1 MNILQLSFH
10 ASPFSEIGKNDGG
23 GMSVYVQQIS
33 KHLSEKHNV
42 TVVTGEKAESFK
54 NKNLEFISLE
64 IFEPELNVEDKE
76 IHLQEFKN
84 RLEEFIDLKSFD
96 VIHAHYWLSGLVAK
110 EFSNE
115 LNIPFVFTSHSL
127 GVFLDGY
134 NKERVDCEKI
144 VMTSSNLVTASSVF
158 EIMLITDTYKVDEN
172 KIKRVTPGV
181 DRKIFSPDLSVKK
194 ENIFL
199 SIGRIQEQKGQLK
212 TLEFLNSFRKI
223 ENNFKCYFIGGP
235 SGKTG
240 NEYLQELKESVIN
253 FKLETHVEFLNSLS
267 QEEIIELL
275 NKAKLLIHTSQ
286 FETFG
291 LVAIEANSM
300 GVPVLSVNNGSLMEV
315 IENNKNGYLSE
326 NLLDGNVNNFVNN
339 LLNDKKK
346 ELEKINKDT
355 IEEIKIA
362 AEFALNSKYPKDSEL
377 FKDVYV

>member
-54 NKNLEFISLE
+54 SKNLEFISLD

-84 RLEEFIDLKSFD
+84 KLEESLDLKSFD
-96 VIHAHYWLSGLVAK
+96 IIHAHYWLSGLVAK
-110 EFSNE
+110 EISNQ
-115 LNIPFVFTSHSL
+115 LKIPFIFTSHSL

-158 EIMLITDTYKVDEN
+158 ETMLITDTYKVDEN
-172 KIKRVTPGV
+172 KIRKITPGV
-181 DRKIFSPDLSVKK
+181 DRELFSPDLSVKK

-199 SIGRIQEQKGQLK
+199 SIGRIQEQKGQLE
-212 TLEFLNSFRKI
+212 TLEFLNNFKKI
-223 ENNFKCYFIGGP
+223 ENDFKCIFIGGP
-235 SGKTG
+235 SGKYG
-240 NEYLQELKESVIN
+240 NEYLDNLKQTVEDFN
-253 FKLETHVEFLNSLS
+253 LDKHVKFLDSLP
-267 QEEIIELL
+267 QTKIIELL
-275 NKAKLLIHTSQ
+275 NKSKLLIHTSQ

-291 LVAIEANSM
+291 LVAIEANTM
-300 GVPVLSVNNGSLMEV
+300 GVPVLTTNNGSLMEI

-326 NLLDGNVNNFVNN
+326 KLIDGNVNNFVKN
-339 LLNDKKK
+339 LLNDEEKFKEVTNHCFEKSKKYSW
-346 ELEKINKDT
+346 
-355 IEEIKIA
+355 IKA
-362 AEFALNSKYPKDSEL
+362 TDNLDSIYRSL
-377 FKDVYV
+377 I

>member
-54 NKNLEFISLE
+54 DKNLEFISLD

-84 RLEEFIDLKSFD
+84 KLEESLELKSFD

-110 EFSNE
+110 EISNE
-115 LNIPFVFTSHSL
+115 LNIPFLFTSHSL

-144 VMTSSNLVTASSVF
+144 VMTSSNLVTTSSVF
-158 EIMLITDTYKVDEN
+158 ETMLIGDTYKIDEN
-172 KIKRVTPGV
+172 KIKKIIPGV
-181 DRKIFSPDLSVKK
+181 DKKIFIPDSSVEK
-194 ENIFL
+194 ENIIL
-199 SIGRIQEQKGQLK
+199 SIGRIQKQKGQIQ
-212 TLEFLNSFRKI
+212 TLEFLNNFKKI
-223 ENNFKCYFIGGP
+223 EKDFKCYFIGGP
-235 SGKTG
+235 SGKNG
-240 NEYLQELKESVIN
+240 KEYLNELKQSVEDLN
-253 FKLETHVEFLNSLS
+253 LNSHVEFLDNLPQS
-267 QEEIIELL
+267 EIIDLFK
-275 NKAKLLIHTSQ
+275 KAKLMIHTSQ

-291 LVAIEANSM
+291 LVAIEANAM
-300 GVPVLSVNNGSLMEV
+300 GVPVLTTNNGSLMEI

-326 NLLDGNVNNFVNN
+326 SLLDRNVNNFVNN
-339 LLNDKKK
+339 LFNDNAKYEEISSSCIEKSKKYDWVK
-346 ELEKINKDT
+346 TTNELESLYKQ
-355 IEEIKIA
+355 
-362 AEFALNSKYPKDSEL
+362 L
-377 FKDVYV
+377 VR

>member
-84 RLEEFIDLKSFD
+84 KLEESLDLKSFD

-110 EFSNE
+110 EISSE

-127 GVFLDGY
+127 GIFLDGY

-144 VMTSSNLVTASSVF
+144 VMTASNLVTASSVF
-158 EIMLITDTYKVDEN
+158 ETMLITDTYKVDEN
-172 KIKRVTPGV
+172 KVKKVTPGV

-199 SIGRIQEQKGQLK
+199 SIGRIQEQKGQLQ
-212 TLEFLNSFRKI
+212 TLEFLNNFKKI
-223 ENNFKCYFIGGP
+223 ENDFKCIFIGGP
-235 SGKTG
+235 SGKYG
-240 NEYLQELKESVIN
+240 NEYLQELKQTVKEFN
-253 FKLETHVEFLNSLS
+253 LDTHVEFLNNLP
-267 QEEIIELL
+267 QIKIIELL
-275 NKAKLLIHTSQ
+275 NKSKLLIHTSQ

-291 LVAIEANSM
+291 LVAIEANTM
-300 GVPVLSVNNGSLMEV
+300 GVPVLTTNNGSLMEI
-315 IENNKNGYLSE
+315 IENNKNGFLSE
-326 NLLDGNVNNFVNN
+326 NLIDGNVNNFVKKLLSDGENFKEIRNN
-339 LLNDKKK
+339 CF
-346 ELEKINKDT
+346 EKSKNYSWLKTSDNLIT
-355 IEEIKIA
+355 IYKSLI
-362 AEFALNSKYPKDSEL
+362 
-377 FKDVYV
+377 

>member
-10 ASPFSEIGKNDGG
+10 VSPFSEIGKNDGG

-54 NKNLEFISLE
+54 DRNLEFISLD
-64 IFEPELNVEDKE
+64 IFEPDLNVEDKE

-84 RLEEFIDLKSFD
+84 RLEEFTDLKSFD

-110 EFSNE
+110 EISNE
-115 LNIPFVFTSHSL
+115 LNIPFIFTSHSL

-158 EIMLITDTYKVDEN
+158 ETMLITDTYKIDEN
-172 KIKRVTPGV
+172 KIKKIIPGV
-181 DRKIFSPDLSVKK
+181 DREIFSPDLSIKK

-199 SIGRIQEQKGQLK
+199 SIGRIQEQKGQLQ
-212 TLEFLNSFRKI
+212 TLEFLNNFKEI
-223 ENNFKCYFIGGP
+223 ENDFKCIFIGGP
-235 SGKTG
+235 SGKYG
-240 NEYLQELKESVIN
+240 NEYLEELERTVE
-253 FKLETHVEFLNSLS
+253 KLSLDTHVEFVDNLP
-267 QEEIIELL
+267 QTKIIKLL

-300 GVPVLSVNNGSLMEV
+300 GVPVLSTNKGSLVEI
-315 IENNKNGYLSE
+315 IENNQNGYLSE
-326 NLLDGNVNNFVNN
+326 DLVLS
-339 LLNDKKK
+339 L
-346 ELEKINKDT
+346 IH
-355 IEEIKIA
+355 I
-362 AEFALNSKYPKDSEL
+362 
-377 FKDVYV
+377 